1 MGSSW
6 QAVCIN
12 KTSTTTVRLAQYS
25 STYDKLKSGTQHVT
39 RSAKNHK
46 VEQSYVYE
54 HVLVLRPHPRG
65 GEETLSIVHSLKI

>member
-1 MGSSW
+1 MTEQLQWVETLVMGGSW

-12 KTSTTTVRLAQYS
+12 KTSTTTLLLAQYS

-54 HVLVLRPHPRG
+54 ACLG
-65 GEETLSIVHSLKI
+65 IASAS